1 MRTKLGPEVEK
12 WISSEIQESIA
23 VKQGITGLC
32 QVNERPYP
40 PFEKTM
46 RLDLEY
52 IESWNLMLDFKTLVR
67 TLGVI
72 LRGDGACAV
81 FCNSCD

>member
-23 VKQGITGLC
+23 VKPGMTGLC
-32 QVNERPYP
+32 QVNARRHP
-40 PFEKTM
+40 PFEKNM

-81 FCNSCD
+81 FCNSCE

>member
-1 MRTKLGPEVEK
+1 VEK
-12 WISSEIQESIA
+12 RISSEIQESIA
-23 VKQGITGLC
+23 VKPGITGLW
-32 QVNERPYP
+32 QVSARRHP

-52 IESWNLMLDFKTLVR
+52 IESWNLKLDFKMTVR

-72 LRGDGACAV
+72 LREDGACAV
-81 FCNSCD
+81 FCNSCE